1 MEAFRWQTFDIV
13 LMDVQMPEMNG
24 VDATRAIREL
34 EHADARTP
42 TPIIA
47 LTANVMSHQTDDYLA
62 AGMNDYVAK
71 PIDLTSLFNVMDKAL
86 NSDSDAEAD
95 LPVAIQA

>member
-1 MEAFRWQTFDIV
+1 MTKPKSSAKSSAKTPTKAPTQAHGYYDPPRT
-13 LMDVQMPEMNG
+13 
-24 VDATRAIREL
+24 
-34 EHADARTP
+34 TP

-47 LTANVMSHQTDDYLA
+47 LTANVMSHQTADYLA

-95 LPVAIQA
+95 HPVAIQA